1 MRAIEIVFEG
11 QKNLSPM
18 ALVDLLV
25 ENPVI
30 AALRAE
36 EHLENIVACKAQ
48 VVFLLSGNIC
58 NIEQVVA
65 RLHGVGKTVFIHV
78 DLIEGLRCD
87 ASGMDFIAKKVAPT
101 GIISTRPT
109 IIRLAHQAGLRTIQR
124 AFMLDTV
131 ALKTSLQNTVSCQP
145 DLIEILPGICPEI
158 IDMVRRQTK
167 TPIIAGG
174 FFHNKKNLIA
184 ALKAGAL
191 AVSTSDKALWAEG

>member
-1 MRAIEIVFEG
+1 
-11 QKNLSPM
+11 M
-18 ALVDLLV
+18 ALIDLLV

-36 EHLENIVACKAQ
+36 EHLEQILACKAQ

-58 NIEQVVA
+58 SIEQVCASLREVN
-65 RLHGVGKTVFIHV
+65 KTVFIHV

-87 ASGMDFIAKKVAPT
+87 SSGMEFIAKRLAPT

-109 IIRLAHQAGLRTIQR
+109 IIRMGHQAGLCTIQR
-124 AFMLDTV
+124 TFMLDTV
-131 ALKTSLQNTVSCQP
+131 ALKTSMQNTVSCQP

-158 IDMVRRQTK
+158 ISMVRKHTK

-184 ALKAGAL
+184 ALKAGAI
-191 AVSTSDKALWAEG
+191 AVSTSDKALWCEG